1 MAQDASQQVTADPV
15 PVTLLVGFLGSGKTT
30 LANRILSEQ
39 HDQRIAVIVN
49 EFGDVG
55 IDGQLIVGVDDNVVE
70 LRNGC
75 LCCTVQG
82 DLADTLRQL
91 LVRRHQTVDAKPF
104 ERIVIEA
111 SGLASPGP
119 VLQGMLVD
127 PALHAQVQVDGV
139 ITIAHAKHIVQ
150 QLADHPEASE
160 QVAYADHIIVNHC
173 DQCEGDELAAAEAAI
188 HACNQQADIERTTRA
203 EVDVVRVLNKQ
214 TWDSE
219 RVKEALENG
228 GLCCDHDHAHGHEHI
243 HTQGIGS
250 LALRAG
256 APMDLHRLTRWL
268 LSVSTRRSHELMRLK
283 GILNCQSHDQAVVI
297 QGVYQW
303 LEVRQGA
310 GEPPQSPF
318 WMNRQVACGRGWKL
332 VPWEGGGSARWPKQ
346 RGCQG
351 RPSGQACRNP
361 LPRPP
366 PLACRLLQGG
376 YAALE
381 GDANHWGRVIHTSYR
396 PWKLW
401 SIL

>member
-1 MAQDASQQVTADPV
+1 MAHDTSQQVTADPV

-70 LRNGC
+70 LSNGC

-91 LVRRHQTVDAKPF
+91 LVRRRQTVDAKPF

-127 PALHAQVQVDGV
+127 PSLHAHVQVDGV
-139 ITIAHAKHIVQ
+139 ITMAHAKHIVQ

-173 DQCEGDELAAAEAAI
+173 DQCEGDELAAAEAAL
-188 HACNQQADIERTTRA
+188 HACNPHADIERATRA
-203 EVDVVRVLNKQ
+203 AVDVVRVL
-214 TWDSE
+214 
-219 RVKEALENG
+219 
-228 GLCCDHDHAHGHEHI
+228 
-243 HTQGIGS
+243 TQADVGFCAGESSARARGS
-250 LALRAG
+250 CAATTTMITPMSTSTPRGWARWRC
-256 APMDLHRLTRWL
+256 APRPPWICSGSHRWL

-310 GEPPQSPF
+310 GEPPAASAL
-318 WMNRQVACGRGWKL
+318 VLIGRHLDAEELRRAWADCI
-332 VPWEGGGSARWPKQ
+332 AR
-346 RGCQG
+346 
-351 RPSGQACRNP
+351 
-361 LPRPP
+361 
-366 PLACRLLQGG
+366 
-376 YAALE
+376 
-381 GDANHWGRVIHTSYR
+381 V
-396 PWKLW
+396 
-401 SIL
+401 

>member
-1 MAQDASQQVTADPV
+1 MAQDTSQQVTADPV

-55 IDGQLIVGVDDNVVE
+55 IDGRLIVGVEDNVIE
-70 LRNGC
+70 LSNGC

-91 LVRRHQTVDAKPF
+91 LVRRRQTIDAKPF

-150 QLADHPEASE
+150 QLADHPEASG

-303 LEVRQGA
+303 LEVRQEA
-310 GEPPQSPF
+310 GEPPAASAL
-318 WMNRQVACGRGWKL
+318 VLIGRHLDEEALRREWADCI
-332 VPWEGGGSARWPKQ
+332 ARM
-346 RGCQG
+346 
-351 RPSGQACRNP
+351 
-361 LPRPP
+361 
-366 PLACRLLQGG
+366 
-376 YAALE
+376 
-381 GDANHWGRVIHTSYR
+381 
-396 PWKLW
+396 
-401 SIL
+401 

>member
-1 MAQDASQQVTADPV
+1 M

-55 IDGQLIVGVDDNVVE
+55 IDGRLIVGVEDNVIE
-70 LRNGC
+70 LSNGC

-91 LVRRHQTVDAKPF
+91 LVRRRQTIDAKPF

-119 VLQGMLVD
+119 VLQGLLVD
-127 PALHAQVQVDGV
+127 PALHAQVRVDGV
-139 ITIAHAKHIVQ
+139 ITMAHAKHIVQ

-173 DQCEGDELAAAEAAI
+173 DQCEGDALAAAEVAI
-188 HACNQQADIERTTRA
+188 HACNPHADIERATRA
-203 EVDVVRVLNKQ
+203 AVDVVRVLSKQ
-214 TWDSE
+214 TWDSA
-219 RVKEALENG
+219 RVKAALEHG
-228 GLCCDHDHAHGHEHI
+228 IVCGDHAHDHAHAHL
-243 HTQGIGS
+243 HTQGVGT
-250 LALRAG
+250 LALRAE

-268 LSVSTRRSHELMRLK
+268 LGLSTRMGHELMRLK

-303 LEVRQGA
+303 LEVRQQA
-310 GEPPQSPF
+310 GEPPAES
-318 WMNRQVACGRGWKL
+318 VLVLIGRHLDTEELSREWADCI
-332 VPWEGGGSARWPKQ
+332 AR
-346 RGCQG
+346 
-351 RPSGQACRNP
+351 
-361 LPRPP
+361 
-366 PLACRLLQGG
+366 
-376 YAALE
+376 
-381 GDANHWGRVIHTSYR
+381 T
-396 PWKLW
+396 
-401 SIL
+401 